1 MTTRR
6 EFIKDL
12 LLGGAAIAVAP
23 RLIAAQPAASPWE
36 TVMPSILE
44 RIKPPR
50 FANRTFYLN
59 RFGAKGDGKTDCTAA
74 FRRAI
79 DQCAK
84 AGGGRVVVPAGSYL
98 TGAIHLK
105 SNVNLEVSE
114 GATIKFSQDP
124 KQYLPVVFSRWE
136 GVELLNYSPFIYAF
150 EQRNIAITGK
160 GTLDGQSDNEHWW
173 PWNGRPAYGWKEG
186 MGQQRPDRNALLAMA
201 EKGVPVSE
209 RIFGEGHYL
218 RPQFIQPYR
227 CQNVLID
234 GVTIK
239 NSPMWE
245 IHPVLCRN
253 VIVQNVHISS
263 HGPNNDGCDPESC
276 ADVLIKDCYFDTGDD
291 CIAIK
296 SGRNAD
302 GRRLK
307 TPTENIIVQGCQ
319 MKDGHGGITVGSE
332 ISGGV
337 RNLFAENC
345 RLDSPNLDHA
355 LRVKN
360 NAMRGG
366 LLENLHF
373 RNIEIGQVAHAVI
386 TIDFNYEEGAKGSF
400 TPVVRNYTVE
410 NVRSH
415 KSKYAVDVQGLP
427 NAPVINLRLSNCTF
441 DNVASGSIVKN
452 VKDAVVDNVKING
465 RPVDNIASTLPVSER
480 VAATAMTALWRDAAK
495 KGSGYPARWTYDHG
509 LVLKG
514 IERVWSNTGDKRYFD
529 FIRQSMDHFVNDDGT
544 IRTYSLDEYNIDHVL
559 PGRVLLLLYKET
571 KQEKY
576 RKAAALLREQLK
588 THPRTSD
595 GGFWHKKIYPYQ
607 MWLDGLYM
615 GEPFYA
621 EWAATFNEP
630 AAFDDIAKQFILM
643 ERHSRDDQTG
653 LLYHGWDESR
663 KQRWANPETGRSP
676 NFWGRAMGWY
686 AMALVDTLDYF
697 PQKHPQRA
705 ELIAIF
711 NRLADAIAKYQ
722 EPSSGLWYQVMDKAG
737 AKGNYLESSAACMFV
752 YALAKGSRLGY
763 LPAKYFRV
771 AEDGYRGIA
780 KEFLRTDAKGQL
792 NLEGTV
798 SVAGLGGN
806 PYRDGSYEYY
816 LSEKVVTN
824 DPKGIGALLLAATE
838 MESAARQSTGDPRKP
853 SQLQ

>member
-6 EFIKDL
+6 EFIREL
-12 LLGGAAIAVAP
+12 LIGGVGVAVAP
-23 RLIAAQPAASPWE
+23 RLIAFGAEANPWDRTTMPA
-36 TVMPSILE
+36 ILE
-44 RIKPPR
+44 RIRPPR
-50 FANRTFYLN
+50 FPNRTFYIT

-79 DQCAK
+79 DQCTK
-84 AGGGRVVVPAGSYL
+84 AGGGKIVVPAGSYL

-105 SNVNLEVSE
+105 NNVNLEVAE
-114 GATIKFSQDP
+114 GATIKFSQNP
-124 KQYLPVVFSRWE
+124 KDFLPVVFSRWE
-136 GVELLNYSPFIYAF
+136 GVEVFNYSPFIYAF

-160 GTLDGQSDNEHWW
+160 GTLDGQSNSEAWW
-173 PWNGRPAYGWKEG
+173 PWNGRPRFGWKDG
-186 MGQQRPDRNALLAMA
+186 MPHQRPDRNALFAMA
-201 EKGVPVSE
+201 EKGVPVRE

-234 GVTIK
+234 GVTIQ

-253 VIVQNVHISS
+253 VIVQNVHINS
-263 HGPNNDGCDPESC
+263 HGPNNDGCNPESC
-276 ADVLIKDCYFDTGDD
+276 TDVLIKNSYFDTGDD

-307 TPTENIIVQGCQ
+307 APTENIIVQDCR

-345 RLDSPNLDHA
+345 KLDSPNLDHA

-366 LLENLHF
+366 VLENFHF
-373 RNIEIGQVAHAVI
+373 RNIEVGQVAHAVI

-400 TPVVRNYTVE
+400 TPVVRDYTVDQL
-410 NVRSH
+410 RST
-415 KSKYAVDVQGLP
+415 KSKHALDVQGLTG
-427 NAPVINLRLSNCTF
+427 APIINLRLTNCTF
-441 DNVASGSIVKN
+441 ENVADGSIVKN
-452 VKDAVVDNVKING
+452 VKDLTHDNVRING
-465 RPVDNIASTLPVSER
+465 KSVDSIMSTPPISER
-480 VAATAMTALWRDAAK
+480 VAATAMTALWRDAARK
-495 KGSGYPARWTYDHG
+495 ENGYPAKWTYDHG

-514 IERVWSNTGDKRYFD
+514 IERVWINTGDKKYFK
-529 FIRQSMDHFVNDDGT
+529 FIQDSMDHFVTDDGS
-544 IRTYSLDEYNIDHVL
+544 IRTYTIDEYNIDHIL
-559 PGRVLLLLYKET
+559 PGRNLLMLYRET

-588 THPRTSD
+588 THPRTSE
-595 GGFWHKKIYPYQ
+595 GGFWHKKIYPWQ
-607 MWLDGLYM
+607 MWLDGLFM

-643 ERHSRDDQTG
+643 ELHSRDDKTG

-663 KQRWANPETGRSP
+663 KQRWSNPETGRSP
-676 NFWGRAMGWY
+676 HFWGRAMGWF
-686 AMALVDTLDYF
+686 AMGLVETLDYF
-697 PQKHPQRA
+697 PQSHPQRR
-705 ELIAIF
+705 ELIAIL
-711 NRLADAIAKYQ
+711 NRLAEAVAKYQ
-722 EPSSGLWYQVMDKAG
+722 DPRSGLWYQILDKAD

-752 YALAKGSRLGY
+752 YTLAKGARLGY
-763 LPAKYFRV
+763 LPAKYYRV
-771 AEDGYRGIA
+771 VDAGYRGIER
-780 KEFLRTDAKGQL
+780 EFLRTAANGQL

-824 DPKGIGALLLAATE
+824 DPKGVGALLLAATE
-838 MESAARQSTGDPRKP
+838 MESTARQSIGTGRN
-853 SQLQ
+853 